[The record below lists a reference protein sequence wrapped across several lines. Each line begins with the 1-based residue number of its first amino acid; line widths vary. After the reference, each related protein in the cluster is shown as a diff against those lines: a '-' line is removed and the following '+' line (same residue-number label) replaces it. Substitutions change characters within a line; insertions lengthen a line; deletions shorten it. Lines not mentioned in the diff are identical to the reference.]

1 MSAAMVSRGPRRALP
16 PGWRFIKMSEQVL
29 PLPSQPAVHFS
40 HPGSPEM
47 QPSPS
52 LRLPRSCLQAFP
64 ASTLQARGEDGA
76 GGRPC
81 HLECRQP
88 AVMSPAMAV
97 QRSQLPA
104 ARFIRRLEIR
114 HPLEIR
120 AETSRANLG
129 LPNQEKERREDCFQ
143 RVLSWE
149 ESGHDFRENRQ
160 PGLSHLSG
168 SGLR

>member
-1 MSAAMVSRGPRRALP
+1 MGQPVSERALP
-16 PGWRFIKMSEQVL
+16 PGWRFIKMPEQVL

-40 HPGSPEM
+40 HPGSPKM

-81 HLECRQP
+81 HLDRVQTACGDATSHGSPEVTATSSQIHQETGNTTPLGDTCRDKQG
-88 AVMSPAMAV
+88 
-97 QRSQLPA
+97 QLGVAKLRKREAGGLFPES
-104 ARFIRRLEIR
+104 FE
-114 HPLEIR
+114 
-120 AETSRANLG
+120 LG
-129 LPNQEKERREDCFQ
+129 RK
-143 RVLSWE
+143 
-149 ESGHDFRENRQ
+149 SGHDFRENHH

-168 SGLR
+168 SRL